1 MKTLECSSKGDKRFS
16 AFYAFVE
23 FNGKYDSIEHH
34 YQSSKRNANHQPCKK
49 GEYVSYIVIKNQKLP
64 ASDLTPFYRY
74 LWYLYLR
81 QNPSLVDYASQ
92 FNTFTDMFRGK
103 SINCQADCVKAYV
116 NRDQG
121 FYYPILQFCKKLNI
135 DIQKL

>member
-1 MKTLECSSKGDKRFS
+1 MSNLECSSKGDKRFS
-16 AFYAFVE
+16 AFYAYVD
-23 FNGKYDSIEHH
+23 FNGKYDSIERH
-34 YQSSKRNANHQPCKK
+34 YQSAKRNAQHQPCHK
-49 GEYVSYIVIKNQKLP
+49 GEYVSYILIGDQKLP

-81 QNPSLVDYASQ
+81 QNPTLVDYASQ

-116 NRDQG
+116 NRDQV
-121 FYYPILQFCKKLNI
+121 FYAPILQFCKKLNI
-135 DIQKL
+135 TL

>member
-1 MKTLECSSKGDKRFS
+1 MSNLECSSKGDKRFS
-16 AFYAFVE
+16 AFYAFVD
-23 FNGKYDSIEHH
+23 FNGKFDSIEHH
-34 YQSSKRNANHQPCKK
+34 YQNCKRNAKNQPCHK
-49 GEYVSYIVIKNQKLP
+49 GEYVSYIVIAEQKLP

-116 NRDQG
+116 NRDQV
-121 FYYPILQFCKKLNI
+121 FYAPILQFCKKLNI
-135 DIQKL
+135 TL

>member
-16 AFYAFVE
+16 AFYAFVD

-34 YQSSKRNANHQPCKK
+34 YQNCKRNFNDQPCKK
-49 GEYVSYIVIKNQKLP
+49 GEYVSYIVIAEQKLP

-81 QNPSLVDYASQ
+81 QNPDLVDYASN
-92 FNTFTDMFRGK
+92 FNAFTDMFRGK
-103 SINCQADCVKAYV
+103 SVNCQADCVKAYV
-116 NRDQG
+116 NRDKS
-121 FYYPILQFCKKLNI
+121 FYSPIIGLCKKLN
-135 DIQKL
+135 LTL